1 MVDAYRPENITE
13 AVRILSEHT
22 CTVTAG
28 GTDLMVHREQGCG
41 FTFPLLFIDHLEEL
55 TKIYR
60 QHNAIHI
67 GAAVRFSD
75 METHP
80 DIPDIL
86 KEIIGQIACPPT
98 RNMATLGGNICNA
111 SPAADTLPYLYAVN
125 ADAVIRDKENTSI
138 IPVREFITGVKKTQL
153 KKNELLTEIII
164 PDKEFGINV
173 YRKIGQRKGMSLSK
187 AAFLGMADKPHDV
200 IRDIRISLA
209 SVAPTVV
216 FSTEIEKQMINK
228 NSKEINAMKNRVLD
242 QYAVLIKP
250 IDDARSTAEYRKQVS
265 LYLIKNFLEKL

>member
-1 MVDAYRPENITE
+1 MVEAFRPGNTAE
-13 AVRILSEHT
+13 ALRILSEHT
-22 CTVTAG
+22 CIVMAG
-28 GTDLMVHREQGCG
+28 GTDLMVHRGQSRG

-55 TKIYR
+55 KKTYR
-60 QHNAIHI
+60 KNDAIHI
-67 GAAVRFSD
+67 GAAVPFSD
-75 METHP
+75 MERHA

-86 KEIIGQIACPPT
+86 KMIIRRIASLPT

-125 ADAVIRDKENTSI
+125 ASVVIRDRESTKT

-153 KKNELLTEIII
+153 KNNELLTEIII

-200 IRDIRISLA
+200 IRDIHIALA
-209 SVAPTVV
+209 SVAPTIV

-228 NSKEINAMKNRVLD
+228 NSKEIDAMKNRILD
-242 QYAVLIKP
+242 QYAALIRP
-250 IDDARSTAEYRKQVS
+250 IDDARSTAKYRKQVS
-265 LYLIKNFLEKL
+265 LFMIKHFLEKL